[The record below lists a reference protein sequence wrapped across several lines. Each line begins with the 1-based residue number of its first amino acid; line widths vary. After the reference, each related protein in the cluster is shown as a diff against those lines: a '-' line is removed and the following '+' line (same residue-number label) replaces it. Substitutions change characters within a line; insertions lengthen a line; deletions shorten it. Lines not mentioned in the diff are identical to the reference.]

1 MNKDLNFNF
10 NKHHDEVL
18 AGLVVPPKDEV
29 PEKQYSDS
37 DALLKAIYQ
46 IGSDGYPVG
55 DLAVFVGKN
64 ASPEVKK
71 FILDNLMCDVSSA
84 ANPASMN
91 LSDDEIA
98 TLTRHSEETMA
109 DYAARLNQ
117 SISKDT
123 YILNVAKRNVQAAKA
138 AKQKQAAE

>member
-18 AGLVVPPKDEV
+18 STVVDPPKDEEQV
-29 PEKQYSDS
+29 EKQYSDS

-55 DLAVFVGKN
+55 DLAIYAGKN

-71 FILDNLMCDVSSA
+71 FILDNLMRDVSGM

-91 LSDDEIA
+91 LSDDEIV
-98 TLTRHSEETMA
+98 TLTRGSNETMS
-109 DYAARLNQ
+109 DYAARLNS
-117 SISKDT
+117 SIEKDS
-123 YILNVAKRNVQAAKA
+123 YILKHAQRPVQTDKV
-138 AKQKQAAE
+138 KK

>member
-10 NKHHDEVL
+10 NKHYDEVL
-18 AGLVVPPKDEV
+18 AGIVVPPKEEV
-29 PEKQYSDS
+29 PEKQYTDA

-71 FILDNLMCDVSSA
+71 FILDNLMSDVSSA

-98 TLTRHSEETMA
+98 ILTRHSDETMA

-117 SISKDT
+117 SINKDT
-123 YILNVAKRNVQAAKA
+123 YILNAAKRNVRAAKA
-138 AKQKQAAE
+138 AKQNMSTE